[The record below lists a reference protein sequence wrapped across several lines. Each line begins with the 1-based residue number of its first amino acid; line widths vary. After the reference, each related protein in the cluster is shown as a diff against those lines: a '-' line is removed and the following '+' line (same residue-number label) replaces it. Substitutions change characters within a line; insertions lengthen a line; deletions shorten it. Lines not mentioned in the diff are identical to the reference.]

1 MGAAGNSPSTSAA
14 LSQTVNETRPA
25 TTTSV
30 ALTAGGNPSNYNA
43 AVTFTATVT
52 GATPTGSVTFYN
64 GSAILGS
71 AVLNNSGLASLTTR
85 ALTPGWSA
93 ITASYPGDAANAPS
107 RSASSLFQTVNPPPG
122 NGKLKVFILAG
133 QSNMVGYGSVE
144 NGRNP
149 NNPTGASIPGGL
161 GSLRHMLNAN
171 PNKYAY
177 LADPG
182 HPIAGGSP
190 GWITR
195 GDAWITYYGGS
206 SWELSPNVS
215 RRHGNL
221 DANYGADAANG
232 LIGPEYGF
240 GLVVGSQLAD
250 QVLII
255 KYAHG
260 GRSLAA
266 DFRPPSS
273 GGTVGP
279 CYTDMIGAVHKV
291 LNNIAAEFPS
301 YSGGGYEIAGFG
313 WHQGWNDRVTPG
325 YVAEYEA
332 NLTNLIKDLRAEFS
346 APNMRVSIGN
356 TGMANAPSGPG
367 SLIEAQGNV
376 SDPAKHPEFTGT
388 VATVDTRPFD
398 FGELSGVNDQGF
410 HWYFNGESYFNIGES
425 MGQAMMA
432 LLPPINSLPAA
443 TPQSVTTPEN
453 TALPVTLTGSDPES
467 SPLTFS
473 IVSQPAHGTLSGN
486 APNVTYT
493 PNAELR
499 RTGPLHLR
507 LQRWFLLSDAAT
519 VSITVT
525 PSPFST
531 WAATNAGGQNPDQD
545 YDNDGV
551 ENGIEYF
558 MGETG
563 SSFTAMPGLDG
574 DNKVTWPMDPAYA
587 GTYEVQT
594 SPDLVTWTN
603 VDPRPEPSGGIL
615 SYTLPTGAPD
625 GKSFVRLLVM
635 PAP

>member
-1 MGAAGNSPSTSAA
+1 
-14 LSQTVNETRPA
+14 
-25 TTTSV
+25 
-30 ALTAGGNPSNYNA
+30 
-43 AVTFTATVT
+43 VT
-52 GATPTGSVTFYN
+52 GTTPTGSVTFYN
-64 GSAILGS
+64 GNAILGTA
-71 AVLNNSGLASLTTR
+71 AVNNSGLAALTTR

-93 ITASYPGDAANAPS
+93 ITASYSGDATNAPS
-107 RSASSLFQTVNPPPG
+107 RSTSSLFQTANPPPG
-122 NGKLKVFILAG
+122 NGKLKVFIVAG

-144 NGRNP
+144 NGRDP
-149 NNPTGASIPGGL
+149 NNLTGASIPGGL

-177 LADPG
+177 LADPD

-215 RRHGNL
+215 RRNGNL
-221 DANYGADAANG
+221 DANYGADAVNG

-240 GLVVGSQLAD
+240 GLAVGSQLAD

-291 LNNIAAEFPS
+291 LNNIAAEFPA

-313 WHQGWNDRVTPG
+313 WHQGWNDRVNSS

-332 NLTNLIKDLRAEFS
+332 NMVNLIKDLRTEFA

-376 SDPAKHPEFTGT
+376 ASPTLHPEFAGT

-398 FGELSGVNDQGF
+398 FGELSGVNSQGY
-410 HWYFNGESYFNIGES
+410 HWYWNGESYFNIGES
-425 MGQAMMA
+425 MGKAMMA
-432 LLPPINSLPAA
+432 LLPPINTLPAA

-453 TALPVTLTGSDPES
+453 TALPVTLAGSDSEN
-467 SPLTFS
+467 SPLTYT
-473 IVSQPAHGTLSGN
+473 IVIQPAHGTLNGSGSN
-486 APNVTYT
+486 YTYT
-493 PNAELR
+493 PNANYY
-499 RTGPLHLR
+499 GPDG
-507 LQRWFLLSDAAT
+507 FTFASNDGSYVSDAAT

-531 WAATNAGGQNPDQD
+531 WAADPAQGLTAGV
-545 YDNDGV
+545 NDGPNDDPDHDGIVNLLEFTLGGAPMVAGQTILPKLTKSGGVWEFEYDRSDLSLAPATTQVV
-551 ENGIEYF
+551 EYGDDL
-558 MGETG
+558 TG
-563 SSFTAMPGLDG
+563 WAAVPVPTVSNEVVTITPGTPSDHV
-574 DNKVTWPMDPAYA
+574 KVTIPVL
-587 GTYEVQT
+587 GSKV
-594 SPDLVTWTN
+594 
-603 VDPRPEPSGGIL
+603 
-615 SYTLPTGAPD
+615 
-625 GKSFVRLLVM
+625 FVRLKVTQ
-635 PAP
+635 

>member
-1 MGAAGNSPSTSAA
+1 M
-14 LSQTVNETRPA
+14 NETRPA

-71 AVLNNSGLASLTTR
+71 AVLNNSGLATLTTR
-85 ALTPGWSA
+85 ALKPGWSA

-215 RRHGNL
+215 RRNGNL

-260 GRSLAA
+260 GRSLAG

-376 SDPAKHPEFTGT
+376 ADPAKHPEFAGT

-398 FGELSGVNDQGF
+398 YGGLSGVNDQGF

-432 LLPPINSLPAA
+432 LLPPVNTLPAA

-453 TALPVTLTGSDPES
+453 TALPVTLTGSDPEN
-467 SPLTFS
+467 SPLTYS
-473 IVSQPAHGTLSGN
+473 IVTQPAHGTLSGSG
-486 APNVTYT
+486 PIVTYT
-493 PNAELR
+493 PNASYY
-499 RTGPLHLR
+499 GPDS
-507 LQRWFLLSDAAT
+507 FTFASNDGSYLSDAAT

-531 WAATNAGGQNPDQD
+531 WANGSFAHAFTDKDPAHDPDFDGMTNQEEFAFGLDPT
-545 YDNDGV
+545 
-551 ENGIEYF
+551 
-558 MGETG
+558 TG
-563 SSFTAMPGLDG
+563 SS
-574 DNKVTWPMDPAYA
+574 
-587 GTYEVQT
+587 
-594 SPDLVTWTN
+594 
-603 VDPRPEPSGGIL
+603 VDPITQQLDKATGIFKYKRTKDSGLTYKVYYSTNL
-615 SYTLPTGAPD
+615 SGWTLDASATQTPAAAVAGVESVTVTLAAAVPRGD
-625 GKSFVRLLVM
+625 KLFVRVEATQ
-635 PAP
+635 AP